1 MLITQKSG
9 TSRIIN
15 VETPG
20 SLETIMSKDERNKRK
35 DLKIMGSLNSFDFE
49 FIRII
54 PVLNTL
60 NLRDV
65 QIEILPASCLSK
77 TKISTVIL
85 PASLKKISSKAF
97 YGSAIMSLYIPES
110 VEEIGDYAFA
120 NTSTLTGNIV
130 ISDNVTSLGAYA
142 FYQYTSSTGGQNI
155 RKQSDR
161 YQ

>member
-65 QIEILPASCLSK
+65 QIEILPASCLPK
-77 TKISTVIL
+77 TKIST
-85 PASLKKISSKAF
+85 
-97 YGSAIMSLYIPES
+97 
-110 VEEIGDYAFA
+110 
-120 NTSTLTGNIV
+120 
-130 ISDNVTSLGAYA
+130 
-142 FYQYTSSTGGQNI
+142 
-155 RKQSDR
+155 
-161 YQ
+161 